1 MAASTTSPV
10 LPLRKSA
17 LAVALVLAGIAQ
29 GAGAAGDDAALPE
42 QMKKLNERI
51 EKLEMRNRK
60 LEKRLEAGGALEQRI
75 KALEEA
81 NARTDQA
88 LQSERLSEKES

>member
-1 MAASTTSPV
+1 MAASPKATV
-10 LPLRKSA
+10 LPLRKFV

-51 EKLEMRNRK
+51 
-60 LEKRLEAGGALEQRI
+60 
-75 KALEEA
+75 
-81 NARTDQA
+81 
-88 LQSERLSEKES
+88 

>member
-1 MAASTTSPV
+1 
-10 LPLRKSA
+10 LRKSA

-51 EKLEMRNRK
+51 EKLERRNQEP
-60 LEKRLEAGGALEQRI
+60 EKRLKAADSAEQRI

-81 NARTDQA
+81 NARADEA